1 MVILLIVLDKNLERH
16 KKNFFLEL
24 TPSLPDD
31 LLLHLSMGEL
41 NLPMVSWSGQPM
53 NFIGQLT
60 KKLMKQVYLGWFKIL
75 SFFLQSPSCSCHLV
89 HLVPLIHDRQLL
101 PLVEI

>member
-1 MVILLIVLDKNLERH
+1 MSCDLPSQPFPGVWLSFSLVERH
-16 KKNFFLEL
+16 KNIFFLEL

-31 LLLHLSMGEL
+31 LPLHLSMGEL

-60 KKLMKQVYLGWFKIL
+60 KKLMKQVYLG
-75 SFFLQSPSCSCHLV
+75 QGVRMPC
-89 HLVPLIHDRQLL
+89 LL
-101 PLVEI
+101 GVV